1 MDRVLQIS
9 LLFHSPLW
17 RLQRGRNEY
26 QGFQKA
32 LTLLFPRVT
41 APNDGDVSTALQRFK
56 QAGPLN
62 CEDFVAMYL
71 EAHKGGM
78 KFQAGEKSQLKD
90 H

>member
-1 MDRVLQIS
+1 MNTNCIKSRFGTS
-9 LLFHSPLW
+9 WH
-17 RLQRGRNEY
+17 

-71 EAHKGGM
+71 EAHKGGIR
-78 KFQAGEKSQLKD
+78 FQEDQEVSKISLN
-90 H
+90 